1 MSGTYLVTPYA
12 EKDRVKALGAR
23 WDAGRRQWY
32 VPEGRDLTPFATWLP
47 ADLRAQHGASA
58 ESLPAVAAP
67 SPASSPA
74 LSLPTGKGIPLS
86 RLLSG
91 VSQAVAAAYR
101 EGVWTLVEVVDAR
114 LRNGHVYLEVS
125 ERDERGVVIA
135 KSNAAIWANQAERIL
150 PAFEQAT
157 GAQVGPG
164 IKLLVRARPV
174 FKPQYGF
181 SLEIDAID
189 ADYTLGDME
198 ARKREIRERLQR
210 EGLID
215 QNKALATPWDYNH
228 VLVIAPEGAAGLGD
242 FQAEASRLQ
251 AHGVCQFTYA
261 YSRFQGEGAAAQIRL
276 ELHSALEQIRLNH
289 PWVPDAVAIIRGG
302 GAVNDLAWL
311 NDYDLARA
319 ICELDIPVLT
329 GIGHERDSTV
339 LDEVAHQRFD
349 TPSKV
354 IAGIER
360 TIVQRVREAQSTFA
374 DIQRATEQQLERT
387 RRTVQANYTAIDSG
401 AQRHLAQARQHSRDL
416 KAEIQLNAHHAVRH
430 AQDMVRHQITD
441 VRQFAQLHLQR
452 AQREVPVL
460 FADIRAEA
468 RQSLRSARAE
478 TQADWQTV
486 QQRAASDLQRSRD
499 ALAHTY
505 GDTTALARHTV
516 AQARQNTQALMR
528 EVTGQGPDK
537 TLQRGFALVRDAQG
551 QAITSAH
558 AYVQAG
564 AADTPITLEF
574 RDGRRRTVLGQEEPN
589 PQRDPP

>member
-1 MSGTYLVTPYA
+1 MTGTYLVTA
-12 EKDRVKALGAR
+12 FSEKDQVKALGAR
-23 WDAGRRQWY
+23 WDPARRQWY
-32 VPEGRDLTPFATWLP
+32 VPDGRDLAPFATWLP
-47 ADLRAQHGASA
+47 ADLQAQYEGST
-58 ESLPAVAAP
+58 ESLPTVAGP
-67 SPASSPA
+67 GSASATA
-74 LSLPTGKGIPLS
+74 LSLPTSKGIPLS

-150 PAFEQAT
+150 PVFEQAT

-189 ADYTLGDME
+189 ADYTLGDLE

-215 QNKALATPWDYNH
+215 QNKQLPAPWDYNH

-242 FQAEASRLQ
+242 FQAEASRLH
-251 AHGVCQFTYA
+251 AHGVCRFTYA

-276 ELHSALEQIRLNH
+276 ELHSALGQIRLNH
-289 PWVPDAVAIIRGG
+289 PWVPEAVAIIRGG

-339 LDEVAHQRFD
+339 IDEVAHQRFD

-360 TIVQRVREAQSTFA
+360 TIVQRVREAQSAFA
-374 DIQRATEQQLERT
+374 DIQRSAEQQLERT
-387 RRTVQANYTAIDSG
+387 RRSVQASYTAIESG

-430 AQDMVRHQITD
+430 AQDTVRHQITD
-441 VRQFAQLHLQR
+441 VRQFAQQHLQR
-452 AQREVPVL
+452 AQREVPAL

-478 TQADWQTV
+478 TSADWQTV

-499 ALAHTY
+499 ALEHTY
-505 GDTTALARHTV
+505 RDTTTLARHTV

-537 TLQRGFALVRDAQG
+537 TLQRGFALVRNAQG
-551 QAITSAH
+551 QAITSVH
-558 AYVQAG
+558 GG
-564 AADTPITLEF
+564 AANTPITLEF
-574 RDGRRRTVLGQEEPN
+574 RDGRRRTVLGQEESN
-589 PQRDPP
+589 PQRDQP

>member
-32 VPEGRDLTPFATWLP
+32 VPEGRDLAPFATWLP
-47 ADLRAQHGASA
+47 ADLRAQHEASA

-67 SPASSPA
+67 SPASVTA
-74 LSLPTGKGIPLS
+74 LNLPTGKGIPLS

-189 ADYTLGDME
+189 ADYTLGDLE

-319 ICELDIPVLT
+319 ICEFDIPVLT

-360 TIVQRVREAQSTFA
+360 TIVQRVREAQSAFA
-374 DIQRATEQQLERT
+374 DIRRTTEQQLERT
-387 RRTVQANYTAIDSG
+387 RRTVQTGYTAIESG

-430 AQDMVRHQITD
+430 AQDAVRQQITD
-441 VRQFAQLHLQR
+441 VRQFAQQHLQR

-551 QAITSAH
+551 QAITSSH
-558 AYVQAG
+558 AQAG

-589 PQRDPP
+589 LQRDPP